1 MLVVVDIGFKLLQ
14 EHLNNKFMIVIF
26 NQDGTFNLTCDS
38 LDSIQSFID
47 STNSPYIET
56 DEKLDFAN
64 YTYTLANG
72 EIVKTE
78 ITDRPVLD

>member
-1 MLVVVDIGFKLLQ
+1 
-14 EHLNNKFMIVIF
+14 MIIIF

-38 LDSIQSFID
+38 MDYIKNFIET
-47 STNSPYIET
+47 TNSPYIET

-64 YTYTLANG
+64 YTYTLVNG

-78 ITDRPVLD
+78 ITERPVLE